1 MPELIL
7 IASISLTGINA
18 VLLVLAKRMIF
29 DKTYD
34 VYRATVRRAIRA
46 EQYAGM
52 AKSYLHQIQQQS
64 TQDGT
69 VDMSLPM
76 TLDPEGRTGEMMQ
89 KVGAA

>member
-1 MPELIL
+1 MPELMAIIC
-7 IASISLTGINA
+7 IASVGINA
-18 VLLVLAKRMIF
+18 VMFVLAKRLIF

-52 AKSYLHQIQQQS
+52 AKSYLYQIQQQS
-64 TQDGT
+64 TQSGT

-76 TLDPEGRTGEMMQ
+76 TLDPGGRTGEMMQ

>member
-1 MPELIL
+1 MHELMAVICT
-7 IASISLTGINA
+7 ASIGINA
-18 VLLVLAKRMIF
+18 VVFVLAKRLIF

-46 EQYAGM
+46 QQYAGM

-89 KVGAA
+89 KAGAA